1 MFELYYPNNNF
12 DSTSSKDIEKLK
24 RIITIREKDLN
35 NKENEFFV
43 SKNLM
48 ELYQKMIEIYSMN
61 DDDTY
66 KEYVHKFQGIVQKFS
81 K

>member
-48 ELYQKMIEIYSMN
+48 EVYQKMIEIYSMN